1 MEKIRLNE
9 QKRRL
14 LKKEWLH
21 TVYNNMPMQVEE
33 DLRLAQENYRS
44 VRSDVWDSVMT
55 PQVEKH
61 YPMADMK
68 ILKKYDTG
76 RSYDRFTTT
85 DSCFYFKPQ
94 FDDVSE
100 QQFSFT
106 MNTDEYLALYHQDL
120 QSRGHQ
126 ATIKIEYEQTQKQ
139 ENPHFHKLRA
149 DMSEDFGRVAKANGT
164 YEDYALFCDDRNY
177 GWNDNTAITE
187 SDFGKFRKLV
197 VSGSCHSRCMMM
209 SNETDWEML
218 MTFEKAKSNLT
229 NTHRELWKEKNT
241 LITDM
246 NSIIDQ
252 AKFIGDVEQY
262 WTNVRECV
270 NFENSDIGKEL
281 SIVSEQTK
289 TRLSQAMNNIKLDDK
304 EPTVAVV
311 ASGGFSLVNQCIG
324 GMVVISVKPPM
335 PFMEDGSKYNL

>member
-1 MEKIRLNE
+1 
-9 QKRRL
+9 
-14 LKKEWLH
+14 
-21 TVYNNMPMQVEE
+21 
-33 DLRLAQENYRS
+33 
-44 VRSDVWDSVMT
+44 
-55 PQVEKH
+55 VEKH

-68 ILKKYDTG
+68 ILKKYDSG

-100 QQFSFT
+100 QHFKFT
-106 MNTDEYLALYHQDL
+106 MDTDEYLALYHKEL
-120 QSRGHQ
+120 QAKGHQ
-126 ATIKIEYEQTQKQ
+126 ATIKVEYEQTQKQ
-139 ENPHFHKLRA
+139 ENPHFHKLRSDLSA
-149 DMSEDFGRVAKANGT
+149 DFGNVAKANGT

-177 GWNDNTAITE
+177 GWNDQCPSMTD

-197 VSGSCHSRCMMM
+197 VAGSCHSRCMMM
-209 SNETDWEML
+209 TSEADWEHL
-218 MTFEKAKSNLT
+218 MVFEKAKSMLT
-229 NTHRELWKEKNT
+229 NAHRELWKAKYE

-246 NSIIDQ
+246 GSIIDQ

-289 TRLSQAMNNIKLDDK
+289 TRLSQAMNNIKLDDQPDLNK
-304 EPTVAVV
+304 IATAVV
-311 ASGGFSLVNQCIG
+311 ASEGFSLVN
-324 GMVVISVKPPM
+324 
-335 PFMEDGSKYNL
+335 

>member
-14 LKKEWLH
+14 LKKERSH

-33 DLRLAQENYRS
+33 DLRLAQEHFRS
-44 VRSDVWDSVMT
+44 IRDDVWDSVIT
-55 PQVEKH
+55 PQVEHH

-76 RSYDRFTTT
+76 RSYDRFTTK

-94 FDDVSE
+94 FADISE

-106 MNTDEYLALYHQDL
+106 MGIDEYLALYHKEL
-120 QSRGHQ
+120 QAKGHQ
-126 ATIKIEYEQTQKQ
+126 ATIKVEYEQTQKQ
-139 ENPHFHKLRA
+139 ENPHFHKLRS
-149 DMSEDFGRVAKANGT
+149 DLSNDFASVAKANGT
-164 YEDYALFCDDRNY
+164 YEDYALFTDDRNY
-177 GWNDNTAITE
+177 GWNDQCPNMTD
-187 SDFGKFRKLV
+187 SDFGKFRKVV

-209 SNETDWEML
+209 SNESDWLMLKGFEM
-218 MTFEKAKSNLT
+218 AKSRLT
-229 NTHRELWKEKNT
+229 NAHRELWKEKNT

-252 AKFIGDVEQY
+252 AKFIGDIEQY

-311 ASGGFSLVNQCIG
+311 ASGGFSLVN
-324 GMVVISVKPPM
+324 
-335 PFMEDGSKYNL
+335 

>member
-14 LKKEWLH
+14 LKKEWSN

-44 VRSDVWDSVMT
+44 VRSDVWDNVIT

-68 ILKKYDTG
+68 ILKKYDSG

-94 FDDVSE
+94 FADVSE
-100 QQFSFT
+100 QQFKFT
-106 MNTDEYLALYHQDL
+106 MDTDEYLALYHNEL
-120 QSRGHQ
+120 QARGHQ
-126 ATIKIEYEQTQKQ
+126 ATLKVEYDQTQKQ

-149 DMSEDFGRVAKANGT
+149 DMSEDFARVARANGT

-177 GWNDNTAITE
+177 GWNDNTSMTD
-187 SDFGKFRKLV
+187 SDFGKFRKV
-197 VSGSCHSRCMMM
+197 VVAGSCHSRCMMM
-209 SNETDWEML
+209 TSEADWEML
-218 MTFEKAKSNLT
+218 MQFEKSKSMLT
-229 NTHRELWKEKNT
+229 NAHRELWKEKNT

-246 NSIIDQ
+246 ASIIDQ
-252 AKFIGDVEQY
+252 AKFIGDIEQY

-304 EPTVAVV
+304 EQPTVAVV
-311 ASGGFSLVNQCIG
+311 ASGGFSLVN
-324 GMVVISVKPPM
+324 
-335 PFMEDGSKYNL
+335 

>member
-14 LKKEWLH
+14 LKKEWSH

-33 DLRLAQENYRS
+33 DLKLAQDNFRS
-44 VRSDVWDSVMT
+44 VRNDVWDNVIT

-94 FDDVSE
+94 FADDSE
-100 QQFSFT
+100 QQFSFA
-106 MNTDEYLALYHQDL
+106 MKIDEYLALYHKEL
-120 QSRGHQ
+120 QAKGHQ
-126 ATIKIEYEQTQKQ
+126 ATIKVEYDCTGKA
-139 ENPHFHKLRA
+139 ENPHYTKLRSELSQDFA
-149 DMSEDFGRVAKANGT
+149 DVARANGT
-164 YEDYALFCDDRNY
+164 YEDFALFADERNY
-177 GWNDNTAITE
+177 GWTDHTPSV
-187 SDFGKFRKLV
+187 SDSDYGKFRKLV

-209 SNETDWEML
+209 SNEADWEML
-218 MTFEKAKSNLT
+218 KLFEKSKSMLMNAHT
-229 NTHRELWKEKNT
+229 ELWKTKNE

-289 TRLSQAMNNIKLDDK
+289 TRLSPAMNNIKLDEK
-304 EPTVAVV
+304 EQPTVAVV
-311 ASGGFSLVNQCIG
+311 ASGGFSLVN
-324 GMVVISVKPPM
+324 
-335 PFMEDGSKYNL
+335 

>member
-14 LKKEWLH
+14 LKKEWSH

-33 DLRLAQENYRS
+33 DLRLAQEHFRS
-44 VRSDVWDSVMT
+44 MREDVWDNVIT

-61 YPMADMK
+61 YPMADMR
-68 ILKKYDTG
+68 ILQKYD
-76 RSYDRFTTT
+76 RPRAYDRFTTT

-94 FDDVSE
+94 FADVSE
-100 QQFSFT
+100 QQFKFT
-106 MNTDEYLALYHQDL
+106 MDTDEYLALYHKEL
-120 QSRGHQ
+120 QAKGHQ

-149 DMSEDFGRVAKANGT
+149 DMSEDFASVAKANGT

-177 GWNDNTAITE
+177 GWNDNTSMTD

-209 SNETDWEML
+209 SSEADWLMLKQFEM
-218 MTFEKAKSNLT
+218 AKSRLT
-229 NTHRELWKEKNT
+229 NAHRELWKEKNT

-252 AKFIGDVEQY
+252 AKFIGDIEQY

-304 EPTVAVV
+304 EPELVV
-311 ASGGFSLVNQCIG
+311 VNATSSGFSLVN
-324 GMVVISVKPPM
+324 
-335 PFMEDGSKYNL
+335 

>member
-14 LKKEWLH
+14 LKKEWSH

-33 DLRLAQENYRS
+33 DLKLAQDNFRS
-44 VRSDVWDSVMT
+44 IRNDVWDSVIT

-94 FDDVSE
+94 FSDTSE
-100 QQFSFT
+100 QQFKFT
-106 MNTDEYLALYHQDL
+106 MDTDEYLALYHKEL
-120 QSRGHQ
+120 QAKGHQ
-126 ATIKIEYEQTQKQ
+126 ATIKVEYEQTQKQ

-149 DMSEDFGRVAKANGT
+149 DMSEDFASVAKANGT

-177 GWNDNTAITE
+177 GWNDNHTTTD
-187 SDFGKFRKLV
+187 SVFGKFRKVV
-197 VSGSCHSRCMMM
+197 VSGSCLSRCMMM
-209 SNETDWEML
+209 SNESDWLML
-218 MTFEKAKSNLT
+218 KQFEKAKSMLT
-229 NTHRELWKEKNT
+229 NAHRELWKEKNT

-252 AKFIGDVEQY
+252 AKFIGDIEQY

-289 TRLSQAMNNIKLDDK
+289 TRLSQAMNNIKLGDK

-311 ASGGFSLVNQCIG
+311 ASGGFSLVN
-324 GMVVISVKPPM
+324 
-335 PFMEDGSKYNL
+335 

>member
-33 DLRLAQENYRS
+33 DLRLAQEHFRS
-44 VRSDVWDSVMT
+44 IREDVWDNVIT

-68 ILKKYDTG
+68 ILKKYDSG

-94 FDDVSE
+94 FADVSE
-100 QQFSFT
+100 QHFKFT
-106 MNTDEYLALYHQDL
+106 MDTDEYLALYHKEL
-120 QSRGHQ
+120 QAKGHQ

-149 DMSEDFGRVAKANGT
+149 DMSEDFASVAKANGT

-177 GWNDNTAITE
+177 GWNDNTSMTD

-209 SNETDWEML
+209 SNESDWLMLKGFEM
-218 MTFEKAKSNLT
+218 AKSRLT
-229 NTHRELWKEKNT
+229 NAHRELWKEKNT

-252 AKFIGDVEQY
+252 AKFIGDIEQY

-304 EPTVAVV
+304 EQPTVAVV
-311 ASGGFSLVNQCIG
+311 ASGGFSLVN
-324 GMVVISVKPPM
+324 
-335 PFMEDGSKYNL
+335 

>member
-44 VRSDVWDSVMT
+44 VRNDVWDNVIT
-55 PQVEKH
+55 PQVEAH
-61 YPMADMK
+61 YPIADMR
-68 ILKKYDTG
+68 ILKKYDSG

-94 FDDVSE
+94 FADISE

-106 MNTDEYLALYHQDL
+106 MKTDEYLALYHKEL
-120 QSRGHQ
+120 QAKGHQ
-126 ATIKIEYEQTQKQ
+126 ATLAIEYDQTQKA

-149 DMSEDFGRVAKANGT
+149 DLSADFANVAKANGT
-164 YEDYALFCDDRNY
+164 YEDYALFADERNY
-177 GWNDNTAITE
+177 GWNDQCPSITDN
-187 SDFGKFRKLV
+187 DFGKFRKVV

-209 SNETDWEML
+209 SNETDWQML
-218 MTFEKAKSNLT
+218 KGFEKAKSMLT
-229 NTHRELWKEKNT
+229 NAHRELWKEKNT

-252 AKFIGDVEQY
+252 AKFIGDIEQY

-311 ASGGFSLVNQCIG
+311 ASGGFSLVN
-324 GMVVISVKPPM
+324 
-335 PFMEDGSKYNL
+335 